1 MLRITYAFLLSASC
15 HYHIQHEQYNGHCLY
30 LLSTH
35 FSGNS
40 IHLFHLENSWSTLL
54 RACGSE
60 LGEWVGTRFRPGQL
74 IWCLPEACDLSWAS
88 GSLARTLTGT
98 PEKKHFPSAEV
109 LKLFE
114 CKLASHEPS
123 LPLHGDPLSENEP
136 NLEGHQIES
145 GDRFLMT
152 WVEHLEPVRSIPSL
166 YA

>member
-1 MLRITYAFLLSASC
+1 MDID
-15 HYHIQHEQYNGHCLY
+15 CLY

-40 IHLFHLENSWSTLL
+40 THLFRLENCWSPIL

-60 LGEWVGTRFRPGQL
+60 LGKWVGIRFRPGQV
-74 IWCLPEACDLSWAS
+74 IRCLPEACDLSWAN

-109 LKLFE
+109 LKLLE

-123 LPLHGDPLSENEP
+123 LPSHGDPLFENEL
-136 NLEGHQIES
+136 NSEGHQIKD
-145 GDRFLMT
+145 GNRFLMT
-152 WVEHLEPVRSIPSL
+152 WVEHLEPVGSTPSL
-166 YA
+166 FGYMNQ

>member
-40 IHLFHLENSWSTLL
+40 IHLFHLENCWSTLL

-123 LPLHGDPLSENEP
+123 LPLHGDPPFWEWTQLRGTSNWERR
-136 NLEGHQIES
+136 QIS
-145 GDRFLMT
+145 DDLG
-152 WVEHLEPVRSIPSL
+152 WAPGASQIYP
-166 YA
+166 